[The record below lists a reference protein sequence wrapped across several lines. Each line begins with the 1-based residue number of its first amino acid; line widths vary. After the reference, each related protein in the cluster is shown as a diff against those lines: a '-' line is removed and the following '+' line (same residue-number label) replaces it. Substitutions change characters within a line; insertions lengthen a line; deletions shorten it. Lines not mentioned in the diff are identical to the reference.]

1 MPGGVKPICS
11 SPLHRI
17 DRQELRLGPVYPLH
31 PPVLRLH
38 AFGCL
43 SAQVKK
49 QRPTPHQKA
58 LKTNML
64 FTLCTACAAPLP
76 EDAVRCAAC
85 ATGYCSERC
94 ERYDRRR
101 GGHGKICGAIASG
114 GGAEQYQADKKYE
127 DAVAAAVQECAEDTA
142 GQTCYICLE
151 DGSEEGLVR
160 GCACRGA
167 SGFAHVSC
175 LARQAKIMYAEAE
188 ERNLDDEAFDARWA
202 RWHTCRLCEQEFHGA
217 VSHALGWA
225 CWKTYLGGPDNDDRV
240 DAMTELG
247 NGLYAASHF
256 EDALSVREALL
267 STMRRIG
274 ADEDILLDAQSNV
287 ASAYA
292 DLGQLEKALSMERDI
307 YSDSVQLLGENHEDT
322 SISANNLAR
331 TLCELSRF
339 EETKTLL
346 RKTIP
351 VARRTLGEIKD
362 TTLTMRKTFA
372 EALYRDPGATL
383 ADLREAV
390 TTLEDTERT
399 ARRVLGDAHP
409 ITEEIE
415 GELQDA
421 RDALYAR
428 GLP

>member
-1 MPGGVKPICS
+1 
-11 SPLHRI
+11 
-17 DRQELRLGPVYPLH
+17 
-31 PPVLRLH
+31 
-38 AFGCL
+38 
-43 SAQVKK
+43 
-49 QRPTPHQKA
+49 
-58 LKTNML
+58 
-64 FTLCTACAAPLP
+64 
-76 EDAVRCAAC
+76 
-85 ATGYCSERC
+85 
-94 ERYDRRR
+94 
-101 GGHGKICGAIASG
+101 
-114 GGAEQYQADKKYE
+114 
-127 DAVAAAVQECAEDTA
+127 
-142 GQTCYICLE
+142 
-151 DGSEEGLVR
+151 
-160 GCACRGA
+160 
-167 SGFAHVSC
+167 
-175 LARQAKIMYAEAE
+175 MYAEAE
-188 ERNLDDEAFDARWA
+188 ERNLDDEAVDARWA

-307 YSDSVQLLGENHEDT
+307 YSDSVQLLGEDHEDT
-322 SISANNLAR
+322 SISANNLAC
-331 TLCELSRF
+331 TLCQLSRF
-339 EETKTLL
+339 EETKSLL

-362 TTLTMRKTFA
+362 TTLTMRKAFA

-390 TTLEDTERT
+390 TTLEEIERT